1 MFQPFMPYFTPRNI
15 FAGSAIAFMT
25 LTAINV
31 ATVRRSAQVAAQSAG
46 HRFVSIERSG
56 GGL

>member
-1 MFQPFMPYFTPRNI
+1 MPYFTPRNI